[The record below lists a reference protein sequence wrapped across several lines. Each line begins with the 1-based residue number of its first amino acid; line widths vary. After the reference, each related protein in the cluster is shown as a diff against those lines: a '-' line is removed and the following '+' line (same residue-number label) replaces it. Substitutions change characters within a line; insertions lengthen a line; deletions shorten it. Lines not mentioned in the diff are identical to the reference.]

1 MEILVTV
8 TRVGASLTIQEQ
20 SIQLRDGDW
29 VRWKFVGLAEGEF
42 GFISF
47 APPLDRLGPFH
58 SLRSFDQAK
67 EPSML
72 GKGNKGV
79 AGLFLYRALVLHL
92 LDSQPRASGEGTIQ
106 NLATRKDTA
115 PEITVTYKKEV
126 SASNPQQVHQWLEV
140 SPDPVGLNTGDT
152 ATWIFQDLPE
162 FSFACFQ
169 FQPPTTSTSG
179 TPQSKQAFGPFIAFN
194 ASFGDASCAIR
205 ASATGFAVA
214 LPKDLSEEAKKS
226 FTYHIQ
232 LRSWDG
238 ELLAV
243 HDPVIDNL
251 GPPPPIG
258 DTTEPPTY

>member
-1 MEILVTV
+1 MEIIVNV
-8 TRVGASLTIQEQ
+8 TREGEHLTIQEQ
-20 SIQLRDGDW
+20 NIELKDGDW
-29 VRWKFVGLAEGEF
+29 VRWKFFGLEKDEF

-72 GKGNKGV
+72 GKGNKAV
-79 AGLFLYRALVLHL
+79 KGLFLYRALVLHP
-92 LDSQPRASGEGTIQ
+92 LDSHARASGEGTIQ
-106 NLATRKDTA
+106 NLATRTNTA
-115 PEITVTYKKEV
+115 PEITVTYRKEA
-126 SASNPQQVHQWLEV
+126 SASDPRQVHQWLEV

-152 ATWIFQDLPE
+152 ATWIFRDLPE

-169 FQPPTTSTSG
+169 FEPVTGDPM
-179 TPQSKQAFGPFIAFN
+179 KEAFGPFIAFN
-194 ASFGDASCAIR
+194 SSFSDGPDAAR

-214 LPKDLSEEAKKS
+214 LPWDPSKPERES

-251 GPPPPIG
+251 GPPPPIT
-258 DTTEPPTY
+258 DTEPPTL